1 MICNSFGRRRE
12 VRVLNLHA
20 TTGSYF
26 FFLREFQ
33 PMASAP
39 DDSSLSSDQDTNQFL
54 VEAGIE
60 SQISYTTIRDFT
72 SWANWNPPLNG
83 LLDRYIYKYI
93 YISFFWIVTTYNSN
107 SFPSKILCTLCMG
120 RYHLSYKTLIIYS
133 CVCMCVCVSIYI
145 MKAFFFFDYLKIK
158 MFPRKCSCLFTTLL

>member
-20 TTGSYF
+20 TAGSYF

-33 PMASAP
+33 PMAFAP

-72 SWANWNPPLNG
+72 S
-83 LLDRYIYKYI
+83 
-93 YISFFWIVTTYNSN
+93 
-107 SFPSKILCTLCMG
+107 
-120 RYHLSYKTLIIYS
+120 
-133 CVCMCVCVSIYI
+133 
-145 MKAFFFFDYLKIK
+145 
-158 MFPRKCSCLFTTLL
+158 